1 MPADINAM
9 PACEAAK
16 WYQEH
21 GFYVHP
27 LNGKIPILKAW
38 QERTEH
44 LSEHE
49 LTEYFETKNKNI
61 GLVCGEKSD
70 TTVIDRDHIPT
81 GLWQGLELS
90 PVRQSR
96 TEGRD
101 HLFYRYCAELPAAK
115 YHALG
120 FEILNGGNNCVLAPS
135 IHPTGDKYQI
145 IGSPDNRP
153 EMPEALVERIKS
165 TVDIWN
171 SLQASV
177 NRCRPAFRKM
187 FNAYFIDNQKTNHHY
202 RNVVDFRGAT
212 GRELQLFLFAELK
225 ANGASDDELDLLC
238 KLIFLD
244 GYDKKTSEYQIS
256 KISDRATVRTETIQT
271 HPILSRFFDDGD
283 DNTYKPASR
292 RQKHKLNNLKE
303 VKNEYVDLVDVSNS
317 GKVSLSSSGVAD
329 YITRKLNV
337 ISYKETLYTYSE
349 GYYKE
354 GSETI
359 KALIIKIVRETGAK
373 ASIREVTRDV
383 LHYIMYNDPFT
394 DYPFNSMFGYVPFK
408 NGVVHLDFERNAF
421 ELVEHDPKYRF
432 NWQIPHD
439 FDPSNKGDVI
449 HRLMIGRYVSED
461 EQPILY
467 QVPAQA
473 ILQAMGVHP
482 YKKGYLFDGP
492 ANAGK
497 TTMTD
502 LYEVAFGVSNVS
514 HQSLQALNTT
524 ENKFSIACLEG
535 KLLNCY
541 DDLSNIPLKDSG
553 TFKTITGK
561 EWHDIEKKGQ
571 QQYSARLF
579 AVHVF
584 TCNAPPMFDSKIKK
598 DHAFWERWEYVHFF
612 KTFVKDPLFYDRVF
626 TEENVAGFLYR
637 VLKTCIDIYNNGLY
651 VNSTVEEVR
660 EKWSFNSDP
669 VYRYLNE
676 HIEPSSKCDYVDKD
690 DLLKKITA
698 WALKTGVDIE
708 MIPLSVK
715 GLTTR
720 LELYDVVADKKVNT
734 DGIRVEVYRLNGV
747 LSEAKGLQ
755 YLPKKI
761 TVKTQQGGFN

>member
-1 MPADINAM
+1 MSLTCKDCSVNVDCGHYQLGKREACDRIKPHEFSKPVEDSNGGCPGVIRFVHNGDSIKYSVQYPLKSGGFKETEPITFKKLNSEVIDSMTSLFCDHCDVKSRGYVANDI
-9 PACEAAK
+9 E
-16 WYQEH
+16 E
-21 GFYVHP
+21 
-27 LNGKIPILKAW
+27 ILK
-38 QERTEH
+38 
-44 LSEHE
+44 
-49 LTEYFETKNKNI
+49 
-61 GLVCGEKSD
+61 
-70 TTVIDRDHIPT
+70 
-81 GLWQGLELS
+81 
-90 PVRQSR
+90 
-96 TEGRD
+96 
-101 HLFYRYCAELPAAK
+101 
-115 YHALG
+115 
-120 FEILNGGNNCVLAPS
+120 
-135 IHPTGDKYQI
+135 
-145 IGSPDNRP
+145 
-153 EMPEALVERIKS
+153 
-165 TVDIWN
+165 
-171 SLQASV
+171 
-177 NRCRPAFRKM
+177 
-187 FNAYFIDNQKTNHHY
+187 
-202 RNVVDFRGAT
+202 
-212 GRELQLFLFAELK
+212 ELQDKPWYPKKFK
-225 ANGASDDELDLLC
+225 TDD
-238 KLIFLD
+238 
-244 GYDKKTSEYQIS
+244 
-256 KISDRATVRTETIQT
+256 RIQT
-271 HPILSRFFDDGD
+271 
-283 DNTYKPASR
+283 
-292 RQKHKLNNLKE
+292 E
-303 VKNEYVDLVDVSNS
+303 VKDEYADLVDISNS
-317 GKVSLSSSGVAD
+317 GKVSLSSGTVAD
-329 YITRKLNV
+329 YITRKLSV

-373 ASIREVTRDV
+373 VSIREITRDV

-394 DYPFNSMFGYVPFK
+394 EYPFNFMFGYVPFK
-408 NGVVHLDFERNAF
+408 NGVAHLDFESNAIK
-421 ELVEHDPKYRF
+421 LVEHDPKYRF

-439 FDPSNKGDVI
+439 FDPSNTGDVI
-449 HRLMIGRYVSED
+449 HKLMIEKYVSDD

-473 ILQAMGVHP
+473 ILQAMGVRP

-598 DHAFWERWEYVHFF
+598 DHAFWERWEYVHFP
-612 KTFVKDPLFYDRVF
+612 KTFAKDPLFYDRVF
-626 TEENVAGFLYR
+626 TEENISGFLHR

-669 VYRYLNE
+669 IYRYLDE
-676 HIEPSSKCDYVDKD
+676 HVEQSTRCDYVDKA
-690 DLLKKITA
+690 DLLSKIKA
-698 WALKTGVDIE
+698 WALKNGADID

-715 GLTTR
+715 ALTTR
-720 LELYDVVADKKVNT
+720 LELYDVVADKKVNAE
-734 DGIRVEVYRLNGV
+734 GVRVEVYRLNGV
-747 LSEAKGLQ
+747 LSEEKGLH

-761 TVKTQQGGFN
+761 AVKTQQGGLN